1 MKKELIFE
9 GNEKRIYAVD
19 DPNKVVFHYNDVIV
33 AYNNVKRARL
43 RGKGILTNK
52 ISAFLLDYL
61 NGCGIPTHFIER
73 LDDREQLCRKIEIIP
88 LEVVVHNR
96 MAGTLAA
103 KLGVEDGFKPANTI
117 VDLCYN
123 NDELGDPLV
132 NRDQAVALGLAT
144 YEELE
149 KILSMARSAGKLLTD
164 LFHKAGI
171 ELVDAKIE
179 FGRASDTGEIII
191 SDEISPDTCRL
202 WDEET
207 QERLDKDRFR
217 LDLGDVIAAYTQVL
231 ERLES
236 KYWEYWQYLA
246 SRTPLCGSIT
256 VCTIFSTA
264 DRKAVESA
272 PSTRPESITATVA
285 LAF

>member
-9 GNEKRIYAVD
+9 GNEKRVYATENPDQVI
-19 DPNKVVFHYNDVIV
+19 FHFKDVMV

-43 RGKGILTNK
+43 TGKGVVTNK
-52 ISAFLLDYL
+52 ISAFLLGYL
-61 NGCGIPTHFIER
+61 NGCGIPTHFIKR
-73 LDDREQLCRKIEIIP
+73 LDEREQLCRKIEIIP

-103 KLGVEDGFKPANTI
+103 KLGVEDGFKPSNTI

-132 NRDQAVALGLAT
+132 NSDQAVALSLAS
-144 YEELE
+144 YDELE
-149 KILSMARSAGKLLTD
+149 VMFSIAKRAGKLLSE

-179 FGRASDTGEIII
+179 FGRASDSGQIII

-202 WDEET
+202 WDEQT
-207 QERLDKDRFR
+207 GERFDKDRFR
-217 LDLGDVIAAYTQVL
+217 LDLGDIIPAYNLVL

-236 KYWEYWQYLA
+236 
-246 SRTPLCGSIT
+246 I
-256 VCTIFSTA
+256 
-264 DRKAVESA
+264 
-272 PSTRPESITATVA
+272 
-285 LAF
+285 

>member
-19 DPNKVVFHYNDVIV
+19 DPNQVLFHYNDVIV
-33 AYNNVKRARL
+33 AYNGVKRARL
-43 RGKGILTNK
+43 KGKGILTNK
-52 ISAFLLDYL
+52 ISALLLAYL
-61 NGCGIPTHFIER
+61 NDRGIHTHFVER
-73 LDDREQLCRKIEIIP
+73 VDDREQLCRKIEIIP

-96 MAGTLAA
+96 MAGTLAS

-117 VDLCYN
+117 VDLSYK

-132 NRDQAVALGLAT
+132 NRDQAVALGLAS
-144 YEELE
+144 YDDLD
-149 KILSMARSAGKLLTD
+149 KMLVMARKTANLLTE

-171 ELVDAKIE
+171 ELVDAQIE
-179 FGRASDTGEIII
+179 FGRASATGEIII

-202 WDEET
+202 WDEKT

-217 LDLGDVIAAYTQVL
+217 LDLGDVIPAYNEVL

-236 KYWEYWQYLA
+236 IK
-246 SRTPLCGSIT
+246 
-256 VCTIFSTA
+256 
-264 DRKAVESA
+264 K
-272 PSTRPESITATVA
+272 
-285 LAF
+285 

>member
-9 GNEKRIYAVD
+9 GNEKR
-19 DPNKVVFHYNDVIV
+19 VFATENPDQVIFHFTDVIV

-43 RGKGILTNK
+43 KNKGVLANR
-52 ISAFLLDYL
+52 ISAILLGHL
-61 NGCGIPTHFIER
+61 NEGGIPTHFIER

-103 KLGVEDGFKPANTI
+103 KLGVEDGFKPANTV

-132 NRDQAVALGLAT
+132 NNDQAVALGLAS
-144 YEELE
+144 YKDLE
-149 KILSMARSAGKLLTD
+149 RMLSLAKRAGELLTA

-202 WDEET
+202 WDEMT

-217 LDLGDVIAAYTQVL
+217 LDLGEVIPAYTQVL

-236 KYWEYWQYLA
+236 
-246 SRTPLCGSIT
+246 I
-256 VCTIFSTA
+256 
-264 DRKAVESA
+264 
-272 PSTRPESITATVA
+272 
-285 LAF
+285 

>member
-1 MKKELIFE
+1 MKKDLIFE

-19 DPNKVVFHYNDVIV
+19 DPNQVLFHFNDVVV
-33 AYNNVKRARL
+33 AYNGVKRARL
-43 RGKGILTNK
+43 KGKGILANK
-52 ISAFLLDYL
+52 ISSILLGYL
-61 NGCGIPTHFIER
+61 NECGVSTHFIER
-73 LDDREQLCRKIEIIP
+73 VDDREQLCRKIEIIP

-103 KLGVEDGFKPANTI
+103 KLGVEDGFKPVNTV

-132 NRDQAVALGLAT
+132 NRDQAVALSLAT
-144 YEELE
+144 YEDLD
-149 KILSMARSAGKLLTD
+149 KMLVMARKAGSLLTE

-171 ELVDAKIE
+171 ELVDCKIE

-202 WDEET
+202 WDEQT

-217 LDLGDVIAAYTQVL
+217 LDLGDVIPAYTQVL

-236 KYWEYWQYLA
+236 LQ
-246 SRTPLCGSIT
+246 
-256 VCTIFSTA
+256 
-264 DRKAVESA
+264 
-272 PSTRPESITATVA
+272 
-285 LAF
+285 

>member
-9 GNEKRIYAVD
+9 GNEKRVYATE
-19 DPNKVVFHYNDVIV
+19 DPDKVIFHFKDVMV

-43 RGKGILTNK
+43 TGKGVVTNK
-52 ISAFLLDYL
+52 ISAFLLGYL
-61 NGCGIPTHFIER
+61 NGCGIPTHFIR
-73 LDDREQLCRKIEIIP
+73 RMDDREQLCRKIEIIP

-103 KLGVEDGFKPANTI
+103 KLGVEDGFKPTNTI

-123 NDELGDPLV
+123 NEELGDPLV
-132 NRDQAVALGLAT
+132 NSDQAVALGLAS

-149 KILSMARSAGKLLTD
+149 VMFSIAKRAGKLLTD
-164 LFHKAGI
+164 LFDKAGI

-179 FGRASDTGEIII
+179 FGRASDSGEIII

-202 WDEET
+202 WDAQT
-207 QERLDKDRFR
+207 GERLDKDRFR
-217 LDLGDVIAAYTQVL
+217 LDLGDVIPAYNIIL

-236 KYWEYWQYLA
+236 
-246 SRTPLCGSIT
+246 I
-256 VCTIFSTA
+256 
-264 DRKAVESA
+264 
-272 PSTRPESITATVA
+272 
-285 LAF
+285 

>member
-9 GNEKRIYAVD
+9 GNEKRVYATENPDQVI
-19 DPNKVVFHYNDVIV
+19 FHFKDVMV

-43 RGKGILTNK
+43 TGKGVVTNK
-52 ISAFLLDYL
+52 ISAFLLGYL
-61 NGCGIPTHFIER
+61 NDCGIPTHFIKRIDE
-73 LDDREQLCRKIEIIP
+73 REQLCRKIEIIP

-103 KLGVEDGFKPANTI
+103 KLGVEDGFKPSNTI

-132 NRDQAVALGLAT
+132 NSDQAVALSLAS
-144 YEELE
+144 YDELE
-149 KILSMARSAGKLLTD
+149 VMFSIAKRAGKLLSE

-179 FGRASDTGEIII
+179 FGRASDSGEIII

-202 WDEET
+202 WDEQT
-207 QERLDKDRFR
+207 GERFDKDRFR
-217 LDLGDVIAAYTQVL
+217 LDLGDIIPAYNLVL

-236 KYWEYWQYLA
+236 
-246 SRTPLCGSIT
+246 I
-256 VCTIFSTA
+256 
-264 DRKAVESA
+264 
-272 PSTRPESITATVA
+272 
-285 LAF
+285 

>member
-9 GNEKRIYAVD
+9 GNEKR
-19 DPNKVVFHYNDVIV
+19 VFATENPDQVIFHFTDVIV

-43 RGKGILTNK
+43 KNKGVLANR
-52 ISAFLLDYL
+52 ISAILLGHL
-61 NGCGIPTHFIER
+61 NEGGIPTHFIER

-103 KLGVEDGFKPANTI
+103 KLGVEDGFKPANTV

-132 NRDQAVALGLAT
+132 NNDQAVALGLAS
-144 YEELE
+144 YKDLE
-149 KILSMARSAGKLLTD
+149 RMLSLAKRAGELLTA

-202 WDEET
+202 WDEMT

-217 LDLGDVIAAYTQVL
+217 LDLGEVIPAYTQVL
-231 ERLES
+231 ERLE
-236 KYWEYWQYLA
+236 
-246 SRTPLCGSIT
+246 
-256 VCTIFSTA
+256 TI
-264 DRKAVESA
+264 
-272 PSTRPESITATVA
+272 
-285 LAF
+285 

>member
-1 MKKELIFE
+1 MKTPFTISEQTD
-9 GNEKRIYAVD
+9 EKRVYATENPDQVI
-19 DPNKVVFHYNDVIV
+19 FHFKDVMV

-43 RGKGILTNK
+43 TGKGVVTNK
-52 ISAFLLDYL
+52 ISAFLLGYL
-61 NGCGIPTHFIER
+61 NECGIPTHFIKR
-73 LDDREQLCRKIEIIP
+73 LDEREQLCRKIEIIP

-103 KLGVEDGFKPANTI
+103 KLGVEDGFKPSNTI

-132 NRDQAVALGLAT
+132 NSDQAVALSLAS
-144 YEELE
+144 YDELE
-149 KILSMARSAGKLLTD
+149 VMFSIAKRAGKLLSE

-179 FGRASDTGEIII
+179 FGRASDSGQIII

-202 WDEET
+202 WDEQT
-207 QERLDKDRFR
+207 GERFDKDRFR
-217 LDLGDVIAAYTQVL
+217 LDLGDIIPAYNLVL

-236 KYWEYWQYLA
+236 
-246 SRTPLCGSIT
+246 I
-256 VCTIFSTA
+256 
-264 DRKAVESA
+264 
-272 PSTRPESITATVA
+272 
-285 LAF
+285 

>member
-9 GNEKRIYAVD
+9 GNEKRVYATENPDQVI
-19 DPNKVVFHYNDVIV
+19 FHFKDVMV

-43 RGKGILTNK
+43 TGKGVVTNK
-52 ISAFLLDYL
+52 ISAFLLGYL
-61 NGCGIPTHFIER
+61 NGCGIPTHFIKR
-73 LDDREQLCRKIEIIP
+73 LDEREQLCRKIEIIP

-103 KLGVEDGFKPANTI
+103 KLGVEDGFKPSNTI

-132 NRDQAVALGLAT
+132 NSDQAVALSLAS
-144 YEELE
+144 YDELE
-149 KILSMARSAGKLLTD
+149 VMFSIAKRAGKLLSER
-164 LFHKAGI
+164 FHKACI

-179 FGRASDTGEIII
+179 FGRASDSGQIII

-202 WDEET
+202 WDEQT
-207 QERLDKDRFR
+207 GERFDKDRFR
-217 LDLGDVIAAYTQVL
+217 LDLGDIIPAYNLVL

-236 KYWEYWQYLA
+236 
-246 SRTPLCGSIT
+246 I
-256 VCTIFSTA
+256 
-264 DRKAVESA
+264 
-272 PSTRPESITATVA
+272 
-285 LAF
+285 